1 MMRRG
6 VAAVLL
12 CVGAL
17 TVSPAAAQTLQVTPL
32 PRDGQVLVSFKLSD
46 AFTEEVL
53 AAIHSGMTISFV
65 YDVDLKRA
73 SAVWVDR
80 TIASASVTAAVR
92 YDNLTRR
99 YQLTRMLDGR
109 IERADTTE
117 REEEVRAWLTADFD
131 KLQLFSRAPLEAN
144 GEYYVRVRVHT
155 TPGTASFVWPW
166 MRSGV
171 TSLAKFTFIQ

>member
-1 MMRRG
+1 
-6 VAAVLL
+6 
-12 CVGAL
+12 
-17 TVSPAAAQTLQVTPL
+17 
-32 PRDGQVLVSFKLSD
+32 
-46 AFTEEVL
+46 
-53 AAIHSGMTISFV
+53 
-65 YDVDLKRA
+65 
-73 SAVWVDR
+73 
-80 TIASASVTAAVR
+80 
-92 YDNLTRR
+92 
-99 YQLTRMLDGR
+99 MLDGR